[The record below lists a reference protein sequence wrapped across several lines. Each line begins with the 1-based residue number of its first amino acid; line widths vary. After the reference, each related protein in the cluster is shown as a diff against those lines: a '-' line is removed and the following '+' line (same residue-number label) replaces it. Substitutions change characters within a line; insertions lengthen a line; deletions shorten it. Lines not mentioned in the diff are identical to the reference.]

1 MAKLSTY
8 VKDNSISGE
17 DLLVGS
23 NYIGVDNYAT
33 NNFKIKDLA
42 DYFAGQITTDPLQLS
57 LKPNGG
63 LVFETINNGN
73 YLAVDLSAS
82 NITGQLANSDLVNS
96 SITINS
102 TVVSLGGSI
111 DIPVGDITNVIAGT
125 YLNGGGETGEVTLN
139 HDTTSRS
146 DTTASSTITST
157 FTAIT
162 SITSNATG
170 HITSEETTTYTLPTD
185 IYVNSAAVT
194 GTNTKTIT
202 LGRTGGQSNLTANF
216 DDLDTT
222 YSISALASGSN
233 ALVRL
238 TAGGSGSGTDD
249 VTLSAGP
256 NINLSVTGDTIEI
269 ESTAFGNVYEAA
281 NITEHINLTTVQG
294 DIVVRT
300 DESKTYIDN
309 GGPDA
314 TGASDLSDE
323 YTELQFSGIQNINL
337 TAADEIELSRTSL
350 TQSNNDLTIG
360 HLDVTRTNTTSTASP
375 AHGGTFTA
383 IDSLTSNAR
392 GHITA
397 VNTKTITLPD
407 DDDNYADT
415 LNITG
420 DTTKTVTIGRTGSL
434 IDLTATFTDND
445 NYVDSITV
453 TEPTSTT
460 KRITIGRTGSL
471 VDLTADFTDNNTI
484 PNDATI
490 TLSAG
495 TYISGGGDFTTDQ
508 SANETITFN
517 HDNTTRT
524 DTTSSVSP
532 AHQASFTAIDT
543 ITTNATG
550 HVTAVNTKT
559 ITLPSDDDDNTTY
572 SISAENATGGA
583 NLRLTGVN
591 PSSTDDVV
599 YKGSG
604 ATTVTRT
611 DANTITIS
619 STDTKQATVWK
630 VIDDDGD
637 QVDIAHNKY
646 LKFVSAVDTVAG
658 TNLTGTGTSSNP
670 YVMTITNPDTQPGN
684 GTLTVQGT
692 GALGGSGTFT
702 ANQSGNTEIYISHDD
717 TSALNGTY
725 GSTANNTKIDTITV
739 DAYGHVTAIAT
750 GPIDDNN
757 SIDYINSAS
766 FDTSDGIL
774 TLSGVGNAGASVD
787 LDGRY
792 LTSYTETDTLE
803 TVVSRGNTTGGTLEV
818 TGTGA
823 WLTVEGNTGGT
834 NPPLNQGLAFGWNR
848 SNGQNETEIL
858 FRSSTSGHNG
868 RLDIKSYNGGSDYS
882 DTLAQFKGNGTINFP
897 NPGNIVA
904 EDNGG
909 ERILQRSYNSATWAR
924 LVSNS
929 VGGELQLG
937 RSNSAYVKLVT
948 LGDSYLN
955 GGDVG
960 IGTTNPGTKL
970 DVNGVITAT
979 GGTSTNW
986 NTAYGWGNHA
996 SAGYLTSFDITT
1008 QTDPKYLRS
1017 NADDTSS
1024 GSLTVV
1030 SYKFNGNASNPT
1042 NTTATIYDQSGVGL
1056 TASAHNFSIRNYNGS
1071 SMVESARFTTGSL
1084 TVIGDIVAY
1093 GSPSDISLKEN
1104 IKPIKNALDKVEK
1117 LQGVTFDW
1125 KESDSILNIKEDIG
1139 FIAQDVQKVL
1149 PELVRENDNGK
1160 LSLRH
1165 QGIISVLAEAIKEL
1179 SNRIKVLE
1187 DGSTK

>member
-8 VKDNSISGE
+8 EKDNSISGE

-42 DYFAGQITTDPLQLS
+42 DYFGSQIVTDPPLLS

-63 LVFETINNGN
+63 LAFETINSTN
-73 YLAVDLSAS
+73 YLAVNLSHT

-102 TVVSLGGSI
+102 TVVPLGGSI
-111 DIPVGDITNVIAGT
+111 DIPIGDITAVIAGT
-125 YLNGGGETGEVTLN
+125 YLNGGGTIGDVTLN
-139 HDTTSRS
+139 HDSTSRA
-146 DTTASSTITST
+146 DTEASSTITST

-170 HITSEETTTYTLPTD
+170 HITGEETTTYTLPTD
-185 IYVNSAAVT
+185 IYVNSVAVT

-202 LGRTGGQSNLTANF
+202 LGRTGGQSDLTTNF
-216 DDLDTT
+216 NDLDTT
-222 YSISALASGSN
+222 YSISALATN
-233 ALVRL
+233 NNTDALVRL

-249 VTLSAGP
+249 VTLAAGT
-256 NINLSVTGDTIEI
+256 NINLNVTGDTIEI

-337 TAADEIELSRTSL
+337 TEGDGITLSRTTL
-350 TQSNNDLTIG
+350 TQTNNTLTITNSLATSSERG
-360 HLDVTRTNTTSTASP
+360 GIQIGYTENGKNYPVELDAEQ
-375 AHGGTFTA
+375 AY
-383 IDSLTSNAR
+383 
-392 GHITA
+392 
-397 VNTKTITLPD
+397 VNVPW
-407 DDDNYADT
+407 
-415 LNITG
+415 
-420 DTTKTVTIGRTGSL
+420 
-434 IDLTATFTDND
+434 TDEND
-445 NYVDSITV
+445 YVDSIAV
-453 TEPTSTT
+453 TAPTSTT

-471 VDLTADFTDNNTI
+471 VDLTADFDDNDTTYSAGVGLVLTGTTFKANLIDETLRSVTAETITTTSNRTYAVMPDADGDLVVNIPWTDTTA
-484 PNDATI
+484 NDATI

-524 DTTSSVSP
+524 DTTSSVSVS
-532 AHQASFTAIDT
+532 HGASFTAIDT

-550 HVTAVNTKT
+550 HITDVNTKT
-559 ITLPSDDDDNTTY
+559 VTLPSDDNTTY
-572 SISAENATGGA
+572 NISAETATGGA
-583 NLRLTGVN
+583 NLRLTG
-591 PSSTDDVV
+591 SDSTTDDVV

-630 VIDDDGD
+630 AVDDDGD

-646 LKFVSAVDTVAG
+646 LKFVSSTGAAG
-658 TNLTGTGTSSNP
+658 TNLSGAGTSTDP
-670 YVMTITNPDTQPGN
+670 YVMTITSPDTQPGN
-684 GTLTVQGT
+684 GTLTVEGT
-692 GALGGSGTFT
+692 GALGGTGTFT
-702 ANQSGNTEIYISHDD
+702 ANQNGNTTISISHDD

-725 GSTANNTKIDTITV
+725 GSTANNTKIDQITV
-739 DAYGHVTAIAT
+739 DAYGHVTGITT

-757 SIDYINSAS
+757 SIDYINAAS
-766 FDTSDGIL
+766 FNTSNGIL

-792 LTSYTETDTLE
+792 LTSESDTLA
-803 TVVSRGNTTGGTLEV
+803 TVVSRGNTTNGTIEV
-818 TGTGA
+818 TGSGS
-823 WLTVEGNTGGT
+823 WLTVEGNASGT

-848 SNGQNETEIL
+848 SGGSNETEII
-858 FRSSTSGHNG
+858 FRSSSSGHNG

-882 DTLAQFKGNGTINFP
+882 DTLAQFKGDGTINFP

-904 EDNGG
+904 EDNGA
-909 ERILQRSYNSATWAR
+909 ERILQRSYDGSRWAR

-937 RSNSAYVKLVT
+937 RSNSAHVKLVT

-955 GGDVG
+955 GGNVG
-960 IGTTNPGTKL
+960 INQTSPSYKL
-970 DVNGVITAT
+970 DVNGTFRVTGVATLSSTGNHIIGTSGSSNLYLGNVISPSSGIIGVRHHTNNDSYYIDLKLNNT
-979 GGTSTNW
+979 SGKVYMRHYDGSGGTYTRF
-986 NTAYGWGNHA
+986 
-996 SAGYLTSFDITT
+996 SFDPLNS
-1008 QTDPKYLRS
+1008 Q
-1017 NADDTSS
+1017 
-1024 GSLTVV
+1024 
-1030 SYKFNGNASNPT
+1030 F
-1042 NTTATIYDQSGVGL
+1042 TA
-1056 TASAHNFSIRNYNGS
+1056 A
-1071 SMVESARFTTGSL
+1071 
-1084 TVIGDIVAY
+1084 GDIVAF
-1093 GSPSDISLKEN
+1093 GSPSDITLKEN
-1104 IKPIKNALDKVEK
+1104 IKPIENALDKVEK

-1125 KESDSILNIKEDIG
+1125 KESDSVLDIKQDIG

-1149 PELVRENDNGK
+1149 PELVRQNENGK

-1165 QGIISVLAEAIKEL
+1165 QGIIPVLLEAIKEL
-1179 SNRIKVLE
+1179 SDKIKVLE
-1187 DGSTK
+1187 NGSTK

>member
-73 YLAVDLSAS
+73 YLAVDLSAL

-222 YSISALASGSN
+222 YGISALASGSN

-249 VTLSAGP
+249 VTLSAGT
-256 NINLSVTGDTIEI
+256 NINLNVTGDTIEI
-269 ESTAFGNVYEAA
+269 ESTAFGDVYEAA
-281 NITEHINLTTVQG
+281 SESAQLALNTDQG

-309 GGPDA
+309 GGTAGTMADF
-314 TGASDLSDE
+314 
-323 YTELQFSGIQNINL
+323 TELQFSGIQNINL

-460 KRITIGRTGSL
+460 K
-471 VDLTADFTDNNTI
+471 
-484 PNDATI
+484 
-490 TLSAG
+490 
-495 TYISGGGDFTTDQ
+495 
-508 SANETITFN
+508 E
-517 HDNTTRT
+517 
-524 DTTSSVSP
+524 
-532 AHQASFTAIDT
+532 
-543 ITTNATG
+543 
-550 HVTAVNTKT
+550 
-559 ITLPSDDDDNTTY
+559 
-572 SISAENATGGA
+572 
-583 NLRLTGVN
+583 
-591 PSSTDDVV
+591 
-599 YKGSG
+599 
-604 ATTVTRT
+604 
-611 DANTITIS
+611 
-619 STDTKQATVWK
+619 
-630 VIDDDGD
+630 
-637 QVDIAHNKY
+637 
-646 LKFVSAVDTVAG
+646 
-658 TNLTGTGTSSNP
+658 
-670 YVMTITNPDTQPGN
+670 
-684 GTLTVQGT
+684 
-692 GALGGSGTFT
+692 
-702 ANQSGNTEIYISHDD
+702 
-717 TSALNGTY
+717 
-725 GSTANNTKIDTITV
+725 
-739 DAYGHVTAIAT
+739 
-750 GPIDDNN
+750 
-757 SIDYINSAS
+757 
-766 FDTSDGIL
+766 
-774 TLSGVGNAGASVD
+774 
-787 LDGRY
+787 
-792 LTSYTETDTLE
+792 
-803 TVVSRGNTTGGTLEV
+803 
-818 TGTGA
+818 
-823 WLTVEGNTGGT
+823 
-834 NPPLNQGLAFGWNR
+834 
-848 SNGQNETEIL
+848 
-858 FRSSTSGHNG
+858 
-868 RLDIKSYNGGSDYS
+868 
-882 DTLAQFKGNGTINFP
+882 
-897 NPGNIVA
+897 
-904 EDNGG
+904 
-909 ERILQRSYNSATWAR
+909 
-924 LVSNS
+924 
-929 VGGELQLG
+929 
-937 RSNSAYVKLVT
+937 
-948 LGDSYLN
+948 
-955 GGDVG
+955 
-960 IGTTNPGTKL
+960 
-970 DVNGVITAT
+970 
-979 GGTSTNW
+979 
-986 NTAYGWGNHA
+986 
-996 SAGYLTSFDITT
+996 
-1008 QTDPKYLRS
+1008 
-1017 NADDTSS
+1017 
-1024 GSLTVV
+1024 
-1030 SYKFNGNASNPT
+1030 
-1042 NTTATIYDQSGVGL
+1042 
-1056 TASAHNFSIRNYNGS
+1056 
-1071 SMVESARFTTGSL
+1071 
-1084 TVIGDIVAY
+1084 
-1093 GSPSDISLKEN
+1093 
-1104 IKPIKNALDKVEK
+1104 
-1117 LQGVTFDW
+1117 
-1125 KESDSILNIKEDIG
+1125 
-1139 FIAQDVQKVL
+1139 
-1149 PELVRENDNGK
+1149 
-1160 LSLRH
+1160 
-1165 QGIISVLAEAIKEL
+1165 
-1179 SNRIKVLE
+1179 
-1187 DGSTK
+1187 